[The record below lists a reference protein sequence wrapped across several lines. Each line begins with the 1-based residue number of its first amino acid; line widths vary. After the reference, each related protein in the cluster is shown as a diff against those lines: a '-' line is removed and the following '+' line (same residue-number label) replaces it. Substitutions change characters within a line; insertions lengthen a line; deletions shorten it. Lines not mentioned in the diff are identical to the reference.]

1 VIRWP
6 APASPPPG
14 CGLQRPHAKF
24 QAPPGGAQLHCI
36 RIEHVQRDDIDSRG
50 DWGTE
55 FDDQIAGTAA
65 VIAKAI
71 GADVRPVAR
80 R

>member
-1 VIRWP
+1 
-6 APASPPPG
+6 
-14 CGLQRPHAKF
+14 
-24 QAPPGGAQLHCI
+24 LHCI